1 MDHAGR
7 MQDFRVRMEREGLDA
22 YWLPD
27 RANVRY
33 LCGFTGEDSALLVT
47 AYRSV
52 LLTDSR
58 YAEQA
63 EDEAHV
69 DEVVSRTASMAG
81 TVCALCKKLDVRN
94 LGVTGANLSHAT
106 YLALAGKDDALD
118 VRSLAPGIAEDMR
131 LCKDAEEVE
140 AVRAALKLS
149 QRTFRRMLR
158 RLKPGRSEKWLA
170 ARFEYEMRTA
180 GADGPS
186 FESICAVDANAS
198 VPHASPG
205 EDKVTAGSSIL
216 FDWGVRC
223 EGYCSDLTRLVS
235 MGRIGSKLRKLIDV
249 VLAAQAAVIQTLE
262 PGVRCCDA
270 DAAGR
275 SVIAKSGY
283 GNNFGHGIG
292 HGVGLVVHEGPRLAP
307 GVDTVLLP
315 GMIVT
320 VEPGVYLPG
329 ECGVRIEDM
338 VLITSDGHEVL
349 SSLPQR
355 PEELEV
361 G

>member
-1 MDHAGR
+1 VDHAGR

-170 ARFEYEMRTA
+170 ARFEY
-180 GADGPS
+180 
-186 FESICAVDANAS
+186 
-198 VPHASPG
+198 
-205 EDKVTAGSSIL
+205 
-216 FDWGVRC
+216 
-223 EGYCSDLTRLVS
+223 
-235 MGRIGSKLRKLIDV
+235 
-249 VLAAQAAVIQTLE
+249 
-262 PGVRCCDA
+262 
-270 DAAGR
+270 
-275 SVIAKSGY
+275 
-283 GNNFGHGIG
+283 
-292 HGVGLVVHEGPRLAP
+292 
-307 GVDTVLLP
+307 
-315 GMIVT
+315 
-320 VEPGVYLPG
+320 
-329 ECGVRIEDM
+329 
-338 VLITSDGHEVL
+338 
-349 SSLPQR
+349 
-355 PEELEV
+355 
-361 G
+361 